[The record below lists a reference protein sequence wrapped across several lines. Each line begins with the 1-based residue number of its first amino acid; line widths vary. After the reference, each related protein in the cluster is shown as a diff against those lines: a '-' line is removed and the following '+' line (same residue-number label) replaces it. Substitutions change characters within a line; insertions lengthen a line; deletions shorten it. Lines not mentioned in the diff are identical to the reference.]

1 MLFLVQALAGV
12 SAEDMIDGSGE
23 TESGGEDMGSGE
35 VDDDNDEA
43 EELPLPEEIIS
54 LLGWPY
60 RPLKQLSFFCAKFS
74 YA

>member
-35 VDDDNDEA
+35 VDNDDEA

-54 LLGWPY
+54 LLGSPY
-60 RPLKQLSFFCAKFS
+60 RPLEQLSYFCAKFS

>member
-12 SAEDMIDGSGE
+12 SAEDMIDGCGE

-35 VDDDNDEA
+35 VDYDDEA

-54 LLGWPY
+54 LLG
-60 RPLKQLSFFCAKFS
+60 RPLQAI
-74 YA
+74 